1 MPKRMG
7 WSSPRAIWR
16 EKDTKVD
23 SALNNLYQLIL
34 LEKFNLL
41 CVILSANGTFH
52 LFLDIERIPTQEK
65 CNESMK

>member
-23 SALNNLYQLIL
+23 SALNIFYQLIL

-52 LFLDIERIPTQEK
+52 LF
-65 CNESMK
+65 